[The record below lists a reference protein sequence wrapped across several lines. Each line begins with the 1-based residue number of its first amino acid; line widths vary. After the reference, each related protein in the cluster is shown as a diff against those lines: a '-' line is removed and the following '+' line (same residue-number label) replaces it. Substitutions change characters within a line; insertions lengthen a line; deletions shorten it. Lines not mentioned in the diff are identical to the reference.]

1 MKRERLLRRPGKD
14 KKLSFECPEVMHEEK
29 SALHFIIIEQ
39 EAPEVGRHWSPY
51 ICMGRLFDAEIM
63 QFSLFDFRVYS
74 IFIVTC

>member
-39 EAPEVGRHWSPY
+39 EAPDVGRHGPPDIWAVFLMLCSFRCSTLEY
-51 ICMGRLFDAEIM
+51 IPS
-63 QFSLFDFRVYS
+63 FS
-74 IFIVTC
+74 